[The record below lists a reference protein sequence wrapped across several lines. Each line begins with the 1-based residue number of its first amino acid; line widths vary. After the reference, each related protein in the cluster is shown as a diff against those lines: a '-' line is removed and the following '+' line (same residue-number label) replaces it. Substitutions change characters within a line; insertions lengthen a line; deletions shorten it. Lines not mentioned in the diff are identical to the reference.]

1 MPASL
6 LLQVPPHW
14 APPLN
19 YLSFRVWWEPSL
31 HNNRGS
37 GLLIANFSTHHLSSH
52 RRLFCRKRNHFLRQF
67 FAAARLASHLRLGCW
82 WSVLLWKPQ
91 FFGDR
96 PLPGAAI
103 RNDTHAQYVHRFK
116 MIQVTKVIT
125 LTRYY
130 KNLEHKKWLTLC
142 VKLKCIPWWRPQA
155 LMTVLKNKGW
165 T

>member
-1 MPASL
+1 MLHLVPGTL
-6 LLQVPPHW
+6 LLGTNKPYNRSSGPPCRLLYFCRSPHTG

-37 GLLIANFSTHHLSSH
+37 GLLIANFSTPHTFHHLSSH

-67 FAAARLASHLRLGCW
+67 FAAARLVSHLRLGCW

-96 PLPGAAI
+96 PLPRAAI
-103 RNDTHAQYVHRFK
+103 RNDTHAQCVCIEHRFK
-116 MIQVTKVIT
+116 MRQVTKNHNLDKIP
-125 LTRYY
+125 Y
-130 KNLEHKKWLTLC
+130 KYKT
-142 VKLKCIPWWRPQA
+142 
-155 LMTVLKNKGW
+155 
-165 T
+165 